1 MQKKVYQTDSDG
13 LYLYESIANEL
24 AMTPGRFNVPFGA
37 YEDAPARKS
46 GKWPRRVGGAWVM
59 VEDYRTTPLWVV
71 ETGESRSALSMM
83 AWPEKSAT
91 RAGASCLPG

>member
-1 MQKKVYQTDSDG
+1 M
-13 LYLYESIANEL
+13 
-24 AMTPGRFNVPFGA
+24 
-37 YEDAPARKS
+37 
-46 GKWPRRVGGAWVM
+46 M

-71 ETGESRSALSMM
+71 ETGARTRSALSMM